1 MKNTYNVL
9 FLCNRNSA
17 RSIMAESLL
26 NRMGEG
32 HFKAWSAGA
41 RPSGVVNP
49 HALQLLRDHDLP
61 TQGLHSK
68 SWRAFE
74 TPQAPVFD
82 FIITLCDKVSGEAR
96 PDWPGHGVSAH
107 WSIEDPAEVFGDEYL
122 SESALLAFRPHGAA
136 RGSCARGL
144 RTAGLTFAVQRVGSG
159 VSHFVSFLRLTF
171 KSVSLGRY
179 N

>member
-49 HALQLLRDHDLP
+49 HALQLLREHDLP

-68 SWRAFE
+68 HWSEFE

-107 WSIEDPAEVFGDEYL
+107 WSIEDPAEVFGDEAACR
-122 SESALLAFRPHGAA
+122 EAVHHAFR
-136 RGSCARGL
+136 L
-144 RTAGLTFAVQRVGSG
+144 LTHRIGIFLSLPFSHFDHMALHEEVTRVGSERPG
-159 VSHFVSFLRLTF
+159 
-171 KSVSLGRY
+171 
-179 N
+179 